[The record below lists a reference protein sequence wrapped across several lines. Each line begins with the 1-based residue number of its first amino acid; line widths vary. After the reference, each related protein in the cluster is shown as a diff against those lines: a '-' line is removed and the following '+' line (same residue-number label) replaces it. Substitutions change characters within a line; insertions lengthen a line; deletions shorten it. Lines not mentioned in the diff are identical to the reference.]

1 MTGFE
6 PAARCVTKF
15 EVGAWGVMAFKTD
28 AEPSVST
35 LHLTVHPTVA
45 RAPFPALGFY
55 KEKETQS
62 GKIFFIQFN

>member
-1 MTGFE
+1 MGFE
-6 PAARCVTKF
+6 AAARCVTKF

-35 LHLTVHPTVA
+35 LHLTVHPKVA
-45 RAPFPALGFY
+45 RASFPALGFY

-62 GKIFFIQFN
+62 AKIFFIQFN